1 MYSIATGTHSFN
13 GGSSKI
19 ILRMP
24 PIRYNILYSNVI
36 SVKNIRFNNCNTNN
50 ITTI

>member
-1 MYSIATGTHSFN
+1 MYSIAIGTHSFN

-24 PIRYNILYSNVI
+24 PFRYNILYSNVI
-36 SVKNIRFNNCNTNN
+36 SVKYISDS
-50 ITTI
+50 TIAILII